1 MSRGWLEVITDWL
14 LTCRNSLRRLFS
26 RESEQVERGKWG
38 YQPPRPDSPMSFR
51 RGSRGGRYTLARTK
65 DGRPY
70 RRYF

>member
-1 MSRGWLEVITDWL
+1 MSRSWVETIDGWLLAIEK
-14 LTCRNSLRRLFS
+14 SLRRLYS
-26 RESEQVERGKWG
+26 REEEPAKRGKWG